1 MARFFGKKMWV
12 LAVFLFASFSPWGL
26 NPQAIAADTVKIGM
40 LEPFSGAFEANG
52 RIYHA
57 GIKFAV
63 DEYNKK
69 GGLLGRKIEIIQE
82 DSELKPDVANRKA
95 KKLVLENKVNFLG
108 TGTGTHIS
116 LALNK
121 VASSYKTIFINYGA
135 LSDICQGKEFSRY
148 AFRVCHNNYSL
159 TSALVQFMATKPY
172 KKFYI
177 LCQDYAYGH
186 DTANDFKK
194 KIQMFFP
201 EAQVVGEDYH
211 PLGTKD
217 FGPYITK
224 VMAAKADAIFSGNFG
239 PDGSI
244 LIKQARALGLKVPFP
259 FVMPYAVSP
268 YTEQELR
275 DDAVGIHFAFDY
287 TMRVD
292 TPENKAM
299 IERYR
304 TYHKD
309 DKDVAAQWCDTS
321 IGHTALGWMMAFA
334 AVEKAGSL
342 DPEKFIE
349 AFEGFS
355 HKTPVGMW
363 TMRECDHQMIQPMF
377 GGVVEGGPNPF
388 FPFPWIGPKIVTIPA
403 EKVAIPA
410 TSDYNPRCK

>member
-1 MARFFGKKMWV
+1 MAKLFGKKMWV
-12 LAVFLFASFSPWGL
+12 LVAFLFVSFGPRGL
-26 NPQAIAADTVKIGM
+26 NPQAIAADTIKIGM

-52 RIYHA
+52 RIYYA

-63 DEYNKK
+63 EEYNKK
-69 GGLLGRKIEIIQE
+69 GGLLGKKIEIIQE

-95 KKLVLENKVNFLG
+95 KKLVLENKINFLG

-135 LSDICQGKEFSRY
+135 LSDICQGKEFSRN
-148 AFRVCHNNYSL
+148 AFRVCHNNYSI
-159 TSALVQFMATKPY
+159 TSALVQFMATKSY

-201 EAQVVGEDYH
+201 EAQIVGEDYH

-224 VMAAKADAIFSGNFG
+224 IMAAKADAIFSGNFG
-239 PDGSI
+239 PDGSV

-342 DPEKFIE
+342 DPEKFID

-355 HKTPVGMW
+355 YKTPVGMW
-363 TMRECDHQMIQPMF
+363 TMRKCDHQMIQPMF

-388 FPFPWIGPKIVTIPA
+388 FPFPWIGPNIVTIPA

-410 TSDYNPRCK
+410 TTDYNPRCK